1 MKKQKGNIMLTSILF
16 IAAVLIIFVFIMS
29 VFIGQVN
36 NMLYRMKTEMYSINR
51 NGIIAI
57 NKNLSNT
64 GNINYSEKEYK
75 KHFIKALRENY
86 NLDEN
91 LKNENGIIERIKIK
105 EYKILKK
112 TARDSYTKKN
122 VDDIT
127 LHTVIEVEI
136 KPIIMKS
143 FLDKVF
149 IFDIH
154 EDVVLNGVKM

>member
-105 EYKILKK
+105 EYK
-112 TARDSYTKKN
+112 
-122 VDDIT
+122 
-127 LHTVIEVEI
+127 
-136 KPIIMKS
+136 
-143 FLDKVF
+143 FLS
-149 IFDIH
+149 
-154 EDVVLNGVKM
+154 L